1 MKAILYTSI
10 IAAAASAFQLHYQ
23 TQVSLQKKI
32 TSKTILHQRLRE
44 NGDEEDNVDNNSTPS
59 YELGRRKLLA
69 ALAPLPFLLNT
80 HDASAY
86 VDSRLCA
93 DTAEESRI
101 KIFEAVAPSVVY
113 IDTFT
118 EKRGMLC
125 ARVYHNLQTANIFA
139 QSSCAYII
147 CKHATYLMLNLV
159 CNVIQS
165 IKRCLFN
172 RCHGC
177 TSW

>member
-1 MKAILYTSI
+1 MKAILYTST
-10 IAAAASAFQLHYQ
+10 IAAVASAFQLHHQ

-32 TSKTILHQRLRE
+32 TSKTIFHLRDY
-44 NGDEEDNVDNNSTPS
+44 DEEEVNSTLS
-59 YELGRRKLLA
+59 YELGRRKIL

-118 EKRGMLC
+118 EKRGTC
-125 ARVYHNLQTANIFA
+125 YIYHNLQP
-139 QSSCAYII
+139 
-147 CKHATYLMLNLV
+147 
-159 CNVIQS
+159 
-165 IKRCLFN
+165 
-172 RCHGC
+172 
-177 TSW
+177 

>member
-1 MKAILYTSI
+1 M
-10 IAAAASAFQLHYQ
+10 AASAFQLHRQ

-32 TSKTILHQRLRE
+32 SSKTTFHLRD
-44 NGDEEDNVDNNSTPS
+44 NGDEEDSTPS

-69 ALAPLPFLLNT
+69 ALAPLPFLLNA

-86 VDSRLCA
+86 IDETNQVNTALSLPSTRLCA

-118 EKRGMLC
+118 EKRGMY
-125 ARVYHNLQTANIFA
+125 AHVYHN
-139 QSSCAYII
+139 
-147 CKHATYLMLNLV
+147 
-159 CNVIQS
+159 
-165 IKRCLFN
+165 
-172 RCHGC
+172 
-177 TSW
+177 

>member
-1 MKAILYTSI
+1 MKAILYTST
-10 IAAAASAFQLHYQ
+10 IAAAASAFQLHHQ
-23 TQVSLQKKI
+23 THVSLQKKI
-32 TSKTILHQRLRE
+32 TCKTILTLRLGVRE
-44 NGDEEDNVDNNSTPS
+44 NGDEEENVDNNSTPS
-59 YELGRRKLLA
+59 YELGRRKIL

-125 ARVYHNLQTANIFA
+125 AHLYQNLQQTKISLLNHHVL
-139 QSSCAYII
+139 II
-147 CKHATYLMLNLV
+147 CCKHAQHLMLK
-159 CNVIQS
+159 I
-165 IKRCLFN
+165 FFAM
-172 RCHGC
+172 
-177 TSW
+177 

>member
-1 MKAILYTSI
+1 MKAILCTSI
-10 IAAAASAFQLHYQ
+10 IAAAASAFQLHHQ

-32 TSKTILHQRLRE
+32 TSKTFFHLRE

-59 YELGRRKLLA
+59 YELGRRKIL
-69 ALAPLPFLLNT
+69 ALAPLPFILNT

-125 ARVYHNLQTANIFA
+125 THLYHNLQQTKISLLNRHVLI
-139 QSSCAYII
+139 II
-147 CKHATYLMLNLV
+147 CKHAH
-159 CNVIQS
+159 I
-165 IKRCLFN
+165 
-172 RCHGC
+172 
-177 TSW
+177 

>member
-1 MKAILYTSI
+1 MKAILYTST
-10 IAAAASAFQLHYQ
+10 IAAAASAFQLHHQ

-32 TSKTILHQRLRE
+32 SSKTIFHLRE
-44 NGDEEDNVDNNSTPS
+44 NGDKEDNDVDNNSTPS
-59 YELGRRKLLA
+59 YELGRRKIL
-69 ALAPLPFLLNT
+69 ALAPLPFILNT

-101 KIFEAVAPSVVY
+101 KIFEQVAPSVVY

-125 ARVYHNLQTANIFA
+125 AHVYHNLQKANIFA
-139 QSSCAYII
+139 QSSCAY
-147 CKHATYLMLNLV
+147 HNLQT
-159 CNVIQS
+159 CNISYAQS
-165 IKRCLFN
+165 FLQ
-172 RCHGC
+172 
-177 TSW
+177 

>member
-10 IAAAASAFQLHYQ
+10 IAAAASAFQLHHQ

-32 TSKTILHQRLRE
+32 TSKTFFHLRD
-44 NGDEEDNVDNNSTPS
+44 NDDEEDSTPS
-59 YELGRRKLLA
+59 YELGRRKIL

-125 ARVYHNLQTANIFA
+125 THLYHNLQQTKISLLNRHVLI
-139 QSSCAYII
+139 II
-147 CKHATYLMLNLV
+147 CKHAH
-159 CNVIQS
+159 I
-165 IKRCLFN
+165 
-172 RCHGC
+172 
-177 TSW
+177 